1 MVLVRLD
8 NWKGIEVAPSAHT
21 VKVTKPRT
29 DFKLEPVAPQL
40 VRTLVHPDRKASTG
54 EIRFSPDGSKLM
66 VAGYPSGVVQ
76 VFDVA
81 TGKELRRINTPPGGR
96 SSLDYTAPDPEWKML
111 YVAIESRKAERQ
123 QKDGRTV
130 VVPKYTGE
138 VRLFDLTTGEEKP
151 SLRREGNGAV
161 ANVKMS
167 PDGKTLIA
175 VENNSGIKENGE
187 RFITTGAYEWDLAKR
202 TSRKLWDGY
211 RQEIKSADGRWIA
224 TPFTDYE
231 KLSTSLKVKDTK
243 ADKETVLVESD
254 KKATGY
260 VVFSPDSRY
269 LAANINGFGRDA
281 AREVKVWDMSTLKE
295 VQIPAIQGGV
305 LHLTFSPDGA
315 YLAAWDLKAGTRLI
329 STKTW
334 KDHPLPGKDAKD
346 RFTWYAF
353 SPDSKRLA
361 IVATRYPEETDYQR
375 DPDPLDF
382 VQSRVYLYDLAK
394 PETPKVFVCPQG
406 FMTKLEFD
414 PKGRRLAAA
423 ATGGVW
429 VFDLEK

>member
-1 MVLVRLD
+1 M
-8 NWKGIEVAPSAHT
+8 EVAPSPHT
-21 VKVTKPRT
+21 VKVTKPRA
-29 DFKLEPVAPQL
+29 DFKLEPVATQL

-96 SSLDYTAPDPEWKML
+96 SSLDYAAPDPEWKTV
-111 YVAIESRKAERQ
+111 YVAIESRKADRQ
-123 QKDGRTV
+123 VKDGRTV

-138 VRLFDLTTGEEKP
+138 VRVFDLTTGEEKP

-161 ANVKMS
+161 SNLHMS

-175 VENNSGIKENGE
+175 RENISGVKENGE
-187 RFITTGAYEWDLAKR
+187 RFINSSAFEWDLAKR

-211 RQEIKSADGRWIA
+211 RQDIKSADGRWVA
-224 TPFTDYE
+224 VPFTDYE
-231 KLSTSLKVKDTK
+231 KLRTSLKIKDTK
-243 ADKETVLVESD
+243 SDKETVLVEAD
-254 KKATGY
+254 KRVTGY
-260 VVFSPDSRY
+260 VVFSSDNRY
-269 LAANINGFGRDA
+269 LAANVNGFGRDA
-281 AREVKVWDMSTLKE
+281 ASEIKVWDLATLKE
-295 VQIPAIQGGV
+295 VQVPASQGGI

-315 YLAAWDLKAGTRLI
+315 YLAAWDLKTGTRLI

-334 KDHPLPGKDAKD
+334 KDHTLPGKDEKD
-346 RFTWYAF
+346 RFAWYAF

-361 IVATRYPEETDYQR
+361 LVATRYPEETDHIR

-414 PKGRRLAAA
+414 PKGRWLAAA

-429 VFDLEK
+429 VFDVTK